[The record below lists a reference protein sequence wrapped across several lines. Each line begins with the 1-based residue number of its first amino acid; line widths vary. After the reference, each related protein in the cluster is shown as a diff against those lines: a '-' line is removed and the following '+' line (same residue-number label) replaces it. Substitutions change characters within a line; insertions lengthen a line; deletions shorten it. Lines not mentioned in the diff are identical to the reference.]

1 MSSIQSEGTE
11 VTPKLQFPSLHGLLK
26 LAIPISLGMA
36 SLSVLSLVETMI
48 LGHYSQVALAA
59 SASANYIFFVFL
71 SAFAGFAIAIQSKV
85 ARHFD
90 HQPEIAKSFTFVGL
104 TQLTLLALTF
114 IALVAIF
121 HREIIAAQIDDPELV
136 KQGSEYLWMKSWS
149 LLPIAIL
156 MALRGFWH
164 GINQPKV
171 FLLCLISS
179 HFITG
184 VGCYALV
191 NGKLGLPEMGL
202 QGAAVSTVFSMAFG
216 TAILWLMSRTAIK
229 QTSTDSSNP
238 SSTSLTSPYSKTQFK
253 TGWHLAWPTSLQQ
266 VIFAIGTAVFMAIIA
281 KSGVTILAAAHLI
294 ITLSLVLILP
304 VIGIGMAATTFI
316 SNSYGYFQKG
326 ETAHTDCQH
335 WYKLSLTSSILF
347 VVLFGILL
355 ITQPEA
361 VLGMMTDDQE
371 VIDAAYWALII
382 LAPSL
387 FFEAITIT
395 TKQSLYAIHRNREVL
410 KVLSVT
416 QWFILLPVMLTIH
429 ILGVGSL
436 EIYTLLHAGQ
446 RAINSVWLYKIW
458 RTEHKKPVFNQSD
471 IEVMV

>member
-1 MSSIQSEGTE
+1 MSSMSSEGVKATQ
-11 VTPKLQFPSLHGLLK
+11 TLQLPSIQGLLK

-90 HQPEIAKSFTFVGL
+90 DQPEIAKSFTFVGL
-104 TQLTLLALTF
+104 TQLTLLALAF
-114 IALVAIF
+114 IALVALF

-136 KQGSEYLWMKSWS
+136 KQGSEYLWIKSWS

-164 GINQPKV
+164 GINQPRV
-171 FLLCLISS
+171 LLLCLISS
-179 HFITG
+179 HVITG
-184 VGCYALV
+184 IGCFALV
-191 NGKLGLPEMGL
+191 NGQFGLPEMGL
-202 QGAAVSTVFSMAFG
+202 QGAAVSTVVSMAIG
-216 TAILWLMSRTAIK
+216 TTILWLLSRSAIK
-229 QTSTDSSNP
+229 RKASQ
-238 SSTSLTSPYSKTQFK
+238 LTAPFTKDQFK

-316 SNSYGYFQKG
+316 SNSYGYFQKS
-326 ETAHTDCQH
+326 ETSHTDCQH
-335 WYKLSLTSSILF
+335 WYKLSLMSSILF
-347 VVLFGILL
+347 VVLFGVLL
-355 ITQPEA
+355 TTKPEA
-361 VLGMMTDDQE
+361 VLGLMTDDQD

-395 TKQSLYAIHRNREVL
+395 TKQSLYAIHRNQEVL

-416 QWFILLPVMLTIH
+416 QWLILLPVMLTIH
-429 ILGVGSL
+429 ILGIGSL
-436 EIYTLLHAGQ
+436 ELYTLLHAGQ
-446 RAINSVWLYKIW
+446 RAINSAWLYKIW